1 MGNDPDSSRLHDG
14 GAEMKRVTKYKNF
27 TIYVKMPEGE
37 YYVPGRAQIYR
48 SLASAKRAVDREI
61 KRKPKN
67 G

>member
-1 MGNDPDSSRLHDG
+1 
-14 GAEMKRVTKYKNF
+14 MKKVLEYRNF
-27 TIYVKMPEGE
+27 TIYKKMPEGE
-37 YYVPGRAQIYR
+37 YYVPATGRANFYR